1 MDRHEAVMSCVA
13 QMRKLPRFESSN
25 DDQKAMAAA
34 FAFDQLHEDAA
45 EHLAMG
51 CSDDDVRHY
60 ARSATKRIHRKLTEQ
75 YKGSAG
81 ANEFEQANG
90 FPFLLILGLL
100 PTLWNWW
107 LMLKKW
113 MEW

>member
-1 MDRHEAVMSCVA
+1 MDRQRAVMQCVA
-13 QMRKLPRFESSN
+13 QMRKMPRFESSS
-25 DDQKAMAAA
+25 DDQKAKAAA
-34 FAFDQLHEDAA
+34 FAFERLHEDAA

-60 ARSATKRIHRKLTEQ
+60 VKAATKRIHRKLAEQ

-81 ANEFEQANG
+81 SAEFEQQMG

-100 PTLWNWW
+100 PTLWNFW